1 MSLFF
6 CVCLNVP
13 QGQPVS
19 PTAGPAPGSAG
30 GRGQEVLLGFPDDSW
45 STLVMGDRAASLA
58 LQCVKHVGGG
68 GNF

>member
-6 CVCLNVP
+6 SVCLNVP
-13 QGQPVS
+13 QEQPVS

-30 GRGQEVLLGFPDDSW
+30 GRSQEVLLGFTGGTW
-45 STLVMGDRAASLA
+45 SMLVMGSRGCQPGSAV
-58 LQCVKHVGGG
+58 CE